1 MQPFSVIAARCEAA
15 GRLELLR
22 MMRTVTDRISSP
34 RSVVAYHFLE
44 HQSVVAKLDEQLGD
58 LVVTVAT
65 VLSQALRDGGVI
77 YWCGNGGSASD
88 SQHLA
93 AELVGR
99 FRKDRRPLG
108 SVALSSDTSVLTC
121 VANDFGYE
129 KIFSRQI
136 ESLGRRGDVLVAIS
150 TSGNSM
156 NVVEAV
162 KSARQAEITTI
173 GLLGGSGG
181 MLRELVDYPM
191 LVPST
196 FTARIQ
202 ESHILIGHI
211 LCDLIEINLGLA
223 G

>member
-1 MQPFSVIAARCEAA
+1 M
-15 GRLELLR
+15 LLR
-22 MMRTVTDRISSP
+22 MIGAMTESTPSP
-34 RSVVAYHFLE
+34 RKIVANHFSEHQLVVA
-44 HQSVVAKLDEQLGD
+44 SLDEQLGD
-58 LVVTVAT
+58 LVVTVAN
-65 VLSQALRDGGVI
+65 VLSEALKNGGVI

-121 VANDFGYE
+121 IANDFGYD

-136 ESLGRRGDVLVAIS
+136 ESLGHKGDVLVAIS

-162 KSARQAEITTI
+162 KSARQAGITTI
-173 GLLGGSGG
+173 GLLGGNGG
-181 MLRELVDYPM
+181 MLSELVDHRIQI
-191 LVPST
+191 PSM

-211 LCDLIEINLGLA
+211 LCDLIEFNLGLA
-223 G
+223 R

>member
-1 MQPFSVIAARCEAA
+1 V
-15 GRLELLR
+15 LLR
-22 MMRTVTDRISSP
+22 MIGAMTESTPSP
-34 RSVVAYHFLE
+34 RKIVANHFSEHQLVVA
-44 HQSVVAKLDEQLGD
+44 SLDEQLGD
-58 LVVTVAT
+58 LVVTVAN
-65 VLSQALRDGGVI
+65 VLSEALKNGGVI

-121 VANDFGYE
+121 IANDFGYD

-136 ESLGRRGDVLVAIS
+136 ESLGHKGDVLVAIS

-162 KSARQAEITTI
+162 KSARQAGITTI
-173 GLLGGSGG
+173 GLLGGNGG
-181 MLRELVDYPM
+181 MLSELVDHRIQI
-191 LVPST
+191 PSM

-211 LCDLIEINLGLA
+211 LCDLIEFNLGLA
-223 G
+223 R

>member
-1 MQPFSVIAARCEAA
+1 MQPFSVIAARCETA
-15 GRLELLR
+15 GCRVLMR

-34 RSVVAYHFLE
+34 RSVVTNHFLE

-65 VLSQALRDGGVI
+65 VLSRALKDGGVI

-129 KIFSRQI
+129 KIFSRQV

-162 KSARQAEITTI
+162 KSARQADITTI

-202 ESHILIGHI
+202 ESHILLGHI

-223 G
+223 W

>member
-1 MQPFSVIAARCEAA
+1 MQPFSVIAARCETA
-15 GRLELLR
+15 GRLVLLR

-34 RSVVAYHFLE
+34 RSVVANHFLE

-58 LVVTVAT
+58 LVVTVAS

>member
-1 MQPFSVIAARCEAA
+1 MQPFSVIAARCETA
-15 GRLELLR
+15 GRLVLLR

-34 RSVVAYHFLE
+34 RSVVANHFLE

-58 LVVTVAT
+58 LVVTVAS

-162 KSARQAEITTI
+162 KSARQAEIATI

>member
-1 MQPFSVIAARCEAA
+1 MQPFSVIAARCETA
-15 GRLELLR
+15 GRLVLLR

-34 RSVVAYHFLE
+34 RSVVANHFLE

-58 LVVTVAT
+58 LVVTVAS

-136 ESLGRRGDVLVAIS
+136 ESLCRRGDVLVAIS

>member
-1 MQPFSVIAARCEAA
+1 
-15 GRLELLR
+15 
-22 MMRTVTDRISSP
+22 MMRTVTDRLSSP
-34 RSVVAYHFLE
+34 RSVVANHFIE

-65 VLSQALRDGGVI
+65 VLSQALRNGGVI

-108 SVALSSDTSVLTC
+108 SVALSSDPSVLTC

-136 ESLGRRGDVLVAIS
+136 ESLGHRGDILVAIS

-162 KSARQAEITTI
+162 KSARQAEITTV
-173 GLLGGSGG
+173 GLLGGNGG
-181 MLRELVDYPM
+181 MLRDLVDYPM

>member
-1 MQPFSVIAARCEAA
+1 
-15 GRLELLR
+15 
-22 MMRTVTDRISSP
+22 MMRTVTDRLSSP
-34 RSVVAYHFLE
+34 RSVVANHFIE

-65 VLSQALRDGGVI
+65 VLSQVLRNGGVI

-136 ESLGRRGDVLVAIS
+136 ESLGHRGDILVAIS

-162 KSARQAEITTI
+162 KSARQAEITTV
-173 GLLGGSGG
+173 GLLGGNGG
-181 MLRELVDYPM
+181 MLRDLVDYPM

>member
-1 MQPFSVIAARCEAA
+1 MQPFSVIAARCETA
-15 GRLELLR
+15 GRLVLLR
-22 MMRTVTDRISSP
+22 MMMTVTDRISSP
-34 RSVVAYHFLE
+34 RSVVANHFLE

>member
-1 MQPFSVIAARCEAA
+1 MQPFSVIAARCETA
-15 GRLELLR
+15 GRLVLLR

-34 RSVVAYHFLE
+34 RSVVANHFLE

-129 KIFSRQI
+129 KIFSRQV

-162 KSARQAEITTI
+162 KSARQADITTI

-223 G
+223 W

>member
-15 GRLELLR
+15 GCRILLH

-34 RSVVAYHFLE
+34 RSVVANHFLE
-44 HQSVVAKLDEQLGD
+44 HQAVVAKLDEQLGD

>member
-1 MQPFSVIAARCEAA
+1 MI
-15 GRLELLR
+15 
-22 MMRTVTDRISSP
+22 RTVTERISSP
-34 RSVVAYHFLE
+34 RSVVANHFLE

-65 VLSQALRDGGVI
+65 VLSRALRGGGVI

-121 VANDFGYE
+121 VANDFGYQ

-223 G
+223 E